1 MKPKR
6 KFGKEFKRQ
15 IVEEL
20 VSETGTLAQLS
31 RRHNLSAGLILG
43 WKKQY
48 ATGKLNNEPEENIEA
63 LKDRIEKLEKMI
75 GRLTMDNDLL
85 KKATQF
91 SLKKKNANS
100 SVIISGSGEDLEGG
114 AK

>member
-1 MKPKR
+1 MRPKR
-6 KFGKEFKRQ
+6 KFNKEFKRL

-20 VSETGTLAQLS
+20 VSQTSTLAQLS
-31 RRHNLSAGLILG
+31 RRYNLSSGLILG
-43 WKKQY
+43 WEKQY
-48 ATGKLNNEPEENIEA
+48 AVGKLNNVPEENVEA
-63 LKDRIEKLEKMI
+63 LKDRIEQLEKMI

-91 SLKKKNANS
+91 SLKKKSANS
-100 SVIISGSGEDLEGG
+100 SEIISGSGEDLEGG